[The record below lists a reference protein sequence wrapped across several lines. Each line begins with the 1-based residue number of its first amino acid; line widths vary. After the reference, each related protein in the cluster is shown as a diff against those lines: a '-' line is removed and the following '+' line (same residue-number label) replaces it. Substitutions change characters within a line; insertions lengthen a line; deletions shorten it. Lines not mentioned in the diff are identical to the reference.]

1 MFNEFEKEQKEKAFN
16 YSKIRF
22 ENMDDFLNDRIS
34 KFRDEYTNYSY
45 IFITIA
51 NFISYKEDIWIKNK
65 KTKSIATNFS
75 KEILDKFVF
84 EGKFKSAKIDF
95 REHKKQINFSFTPIK
110 INNILKGKENDSIWI
125 IDNIRDSIAHGHYYM
140 DFNTNSI
147 IISNTH
153 EDRLLN
159 CELRFDL
166 FVGLNELVTE
176 ERIGGYT
183 DKMLTTPPTL
193 HMMHKIGSPIIT
205 TIKDENQLKYLLKN
219 RYIVSYC
226 QVTKINEK
234 DNDKK
239 YNDLVKFYNYNVRV
253 MEDMHKKFKTS
264 TPIDLGEYYV
274 KKMCGY
280 IDTQMNNYDITIF
293 SNHLDEETTNKVIKY
308 IQEQPKF
315 YTRNITD
322 QGQILHEIIKSVI
335 SHEEITVERGITD
348 IVELYNHSTLKH
360 YLTNPNEIQEL
371 ENLIFSNANSFREN
385 KKLANLFILG
395 TNNFV
400 SNKESIYDKHFDDYT
415 EFDLSN
421 FEYQDYSGYERLI
434 SRLKVK
440 NEDLNN
446 LNKSLY
452 NMTLSKNKLNNN
464 LLRAPNDKKIIIQNN
479 INNLDNSINILNN
492 KINLITQEI
501 NILISNINSHQ
512 TDNYGDYINNNN
524 KNFFNHLRNAFA
536 HNNIKYLDD
545 RITYNRKIVLED
557 YDDNKNLTF
566 RCVCRYYDLVKLFND
581 ELFLEA
587 INNKES
593 KKREK

>member
-1 MFNEFEKEQKEKAFN
+1 MFNEFEREQKEKAFN
-16 YSKIRF
+16 YSKSRF
-22 ENMDDFLNDRIS
+22 DNMDSFLNDKIP

-65 KTKSIATNFS
+65 KTKTIATNFS

-84 EGKFKSAKIDF
+84 EGKFKSTKIDF
-95 REHKKQINFSFTPIK
+95 REHRKQIQFSFTPIK

-125 IDNIRDSIAHGHYYM
+125 IDNIRDSIAHGHFYI
-140 DFNTNSI
+140 DFDTNSI
-147 IISNTH
+147 IINNIH

-159 CELRFDL
+159 CELKFDL

-183 DKMLTTPPTL
+183 DKMLTTTPTL
-193 HMMHKIGSPIIT
+193 HMMHKIGCPIIT
-205 TIKDENQLKYLLKN
+205 TIKDENELKYLLKN
-219 RYIVSYC
+219 RYILSYC
-226 QVTKINEK
+226 QVTKINEI
-234 DNDKK
+234 DNNKK
-239 YNDLVKFYNYNVRV
+239 YEDLVKFFNYNVRV

-274 KKMCGY
+274 KKMSSY
-280 IDTQMNNYDITIF
+280 INDQMNNYDVTIF
-293 SNHLDEETTNKVIKY
+293 SNHLDSETINKVVKY
-308 IQEQPKF
+308 VAEQKDF

-322 QGQILHEIIKSVI
+322 QSQILHEILKSII
-335 SHEEITVERGITD
+335 SHDEITVERGITD
-348 IVELYNHSTLKH
+348 IVELYNHSSLKH
-360 YLTNPNEIQEL
+360 YLTDPIEIREL
-371 ENLIFSNANSFREN
+371 EDLIFSNANSFREN

-400 SNKESIYDKHFDDYT
+400 SNKECIYDKYFDNYN

-421 FEYQDYSGYERLI
+421 FEYQDYSGYERLL
-434 SRLKVK
+434 SKLKVK
-440 NEDLNN
+440 NDDLNN

-452 NMTLSKNKLNNN
+452 NLTTRKSNLNNN
-464 LLRAPNDKKIIIQNN
+464 LLKAPNDKKVIIQNN
-479 INNLDNSINILNN
+479 INNLDILIKETND
-492 KINLITQEI
+492 KINDTTLEI
-501 NILISNINSHQ
+501 NDIITNMNTHK
-512 TDNYGDYINNNN
+512 TDSYSDYINNNN

-566 RCVCRYYDLVKLFND
+566 RCVCRYYDLVKLFNN

-587 INNKES
+587 INNNES